1 MHPGLPDGWKGC
13 RATGRV
19 LALLTV
25 VEMTESAMSSQ
36 ATNPEV
42 PLDGSSVD
50 AVDAATDPDAAVDDR
65 PFVSAELGVDGFFPH
80 LDEPTDTA
88 SAASARPRYPGTPTV
103 IHGNGAVAHV
113 MSHVCGGVIGYPIT
127 PSTEISELYE
137 AARAE
142 GQRNVWGR
150 HAFFFEPEGEHSA
163 QSGALGAALTGGQ
176 YISNASSSQG
186 ILYAME
192 SHYVTVGKKIGGFVL
207 QVAAR
212 VVSKHSLNVMAG
224 HDDVYALLASGYTIL
239 FGSNPQ
245 EAADLAAIAYRTSAL
260 SLIPVANAMDGFS
273 TSHMLSEARLPE
285 PELLRVYLGDPAGR
299 IPCPTVAQEMLF
311 GAKGRVFQLG
321 GFLTRHSRDIPEGD
335 VADLRAFLAA
345 RAEEV
350 ERDSE
355 GELVG
360 ATLAWVPEELHGAWR
375 RQWVNSWEKGTRQL
389 VPALVDVNNPGLTG
403 PVQNQPDFQAGA
415 VDHRTHFA
423 SAVPAL
429 ARQAMSEYSELTGRS
444 YAPVLT
450 YDCDDADVVMVG
462 LGSVCDD
469 VRAVLPHLRE
479 RGIRAGLVSVKLLQP
494 FPEAEVVAALAGT
507 KAVMVLERS
516 DQTALTSL
524 VTAALFRARENAVEP
539 RHDGV
544 PALDHTPRLTTAIFG
559 LGGHDLQPR
568 HLVAAFREMDAGTLP
583 PLVYLGSQF
592 FEDHPSER
600 TAEVQER
607 LRAAYPETQLMAL
620 RTEANP
626 ALLPPDAMRIRFHSV
641 GGYGTIATG
650 KLLTDILAG
659 LLGMHSK
666 SAPKYGSEKSGAPT
680 NYYITL
686 SPEPIWLTNAEL
698 EEVEVVIAP
707 DHKAFIHTNPLKGLV
722 PGGTFILQTSLSPE
736 EVWRELPAH
745 ARRTIRERQIRF
757 FTIDAFTVARR
768 HAPTSDLETRMM
780 GIAFIGAVAA
790 HVDRVAAGAPREQ
803 ILERVRHQLEKKF
816 GRKGES
822 VVESNMAVIVDGIE
836 ATRAVD
842 YDAPELV
849 AIGEERAAA
858 PLLTVALSASMCP
871 STTAERTSGLF
882 DPAYYEDLMLRPFRE
897 GTIAEAPVL
906 PGIGLFM
913 PPGTGAGK
921 DKGLFRREVPRFDAG
936 ACTGCLDCALVCPD
950 AAIPNTVHEVHDLL
964 LTAID
969 RIEATPGQR
978 ESLRQGVYGIA
989 ERTREALR
997 HKDER
1002 PFHEVVETAAST
1014 LRDDPGMAHVVGRLV
1029 AELAAYPVARTRPFF
1044 DSPEREQPGTGGL
1057 FAATVDPWKCT
1068 GCLECIDVCGPGA
1081 LTVLEQDADVLEG
1094 IQQRFGFMSA
1104 LPNTPER
1111 FIEGSDTPDGDIKR
1125 LMLDHENFYATTGGH
1140 GGCRGCGE
1148 VTAIRLVMSTS
1159 HAVGER
1165 RRRQH
1170 LRELTDLVDRL
1181 YAKRA
1186 TVQGRARQRRLTETI
1201 ATLERRL
1208 YEQEG
1213 GPTGNGPAST
1223 IVANSTGC
1231 SSVYASTMPFTNFL
1245 DPWVNSLF
1253 QDAQPLAKGIFEGVA
1268 AQSVADV
1275 RALRVAELELADSYD
1290 PDVHD
1295 AELATLSWGRYS
1307 PAEMEL
1313 LPTVLTIGGDGASY
1327 DIGFGAMSRI
1337 LASDTPVKVL
1347 VLNSGVY
1354 SNTGGQ
1360 TSTASLTGQDS
1371 DLARFGS
1378 AHDGKHEA
1386 RKELGLLA
1394 SFHPNVYVCSTST
1407 AMQGHFLTSTME
1419 FLRYQDAAAV
1429 LDVYTPCG
1437 SEHGIPEEAS
1447 ARRARLAVESRMNP
1461 LFVHDPRRGSTL
1473 HDWFSL
1479 DGNPDVDKPW
1489 ASTDLAYRDDA
1500 GELRL
1505 MRLPLTP
1512 AEFALGETRFR
1523 KQFTRLPDD
1532 LEPVAVRIDEY
1543 VELSREEQAVRVPF
1557 VHATDEEQRLIK
1569 VQCSAA
1575 IVALVEDRRR
1585 YWQVLQYLS
1594 GVHEAKLTALHESDL
1609 ADLRERY
1616 EQAVRDRESSIDDI
1630 AQAMSSLATSSR
1642 APVGQVPA
1650 TALRSGGSAVSAAP
1664 AGTPAA
1670 AGDAGTVGDVGAV
1683 GSAPTDAPIH
1693 LDEVDLPKCNDCG
1706 TCYQELPQLFE
1717 PHSIVVDGAVQKV
1730 ARMIP
1735 GALETV
1741 EMTPELLKRAERV
1754 RNTCDAEI
1762 IR

>member
-1 MHPGLPDGWKGC
+1 MS
-13 RATGRV
+13 AT
-19 LALLTV
+19 
-25 VEMTESAMSSQ
+25 
-36 ATNPEV
+36 PK
-42 PLDGSSVD
+42 
-50 AVDAATDPDAAVDDR
+50 
-65 PFVSAELGVDGFFPH
+65 
-80 LDEPTDTA
+80 
-88 SAASARPRYPGTPTV
+88 YPGIPTV

-127 PSTEISELYE
+127 PSTEISEIYE

-142 GQRNVWGR
+142 GVVNVWGK

-212 VVSKHSLNVMAG
+212 VVSKHALNVMAG
-224 HDDVYALLASGYTIL
+224 HDDVYALLASGYTVL

-245 EAADLAAIAYRTSAL
+245 EAADLAAIAYRASAL

-273 TSHMLSEARLPE
+273 TSHMLSEALLPE
-285 PELLRVYLGDPAGR
+285 PELLREYLGDPAGR

-311 GAKGRVFQLG
+311 GAKGRTFQLG
-321 GFLTRHSRDIPEGD
+321 GFLTRHSRDIPESD
-335 VADLRAFLAA
+335 IADLRAFLAA
-345 RAEEV
+345 KTAEV
-350 ERDSE
+350 EKDND

-360 ATLAWVPEELHGAWR
+360 STLAWVPEELHGPWR

-423 SAVPAL
+423 SAVPSL
-429 ARQAMSEYSELTGRS
+429 VRRAMSEYSELTGRH

-462 LGSVCDD
+462 LGSVGDD
-469 VRAVLPHLRE
+469 VRAVLPHLRR
-479 RGIRAGLVSVKLLQP
+479 RGIKAGLVSVKLLQP
-494 FPEAEVVAALAGT
+494 FPEAEVVAALAGK
-507 KAVMVLERS
+507 KAVIVLERS
-516 DQTALTSL
+516 DQTALTSS
-524 VTAALFRARENAVEP
+524 VTAALFRARENAVEQ
-539 RHDGV
+539 RHDGI
-544 PALDHTPRLTTAIFG
+544 PALADTPRLTTAIFG

-568 HLVAAFREMDAGTLP
+568 HLVAAFTEMDAGTLP

-600 TAEVQER
+600 GAEMQER
-607 LRAAYPETQLMAL
+607 LRAAYPETELMAL
-620 RTEANP
+620 RTEPNP
-626 ALLPPDAMRIRFHSV
+626 VLLPPDAIRIRFHSV

-686 SPEPIWLTNAEL
+686 SPEPIWVTNAEL
-698 EEVEVVIAP
+698 EDVEIVIAP
-707 DHKAFIHTNPLKGLV
+707 DHKAFIHTNPLKGLAQ
-722 PGGTFILQTSLSPE
+722 GGTFILQTSLSPE
-736 EVWRELPAH
+736 EVWRELPRH
-745 ARRTIRERQIRF
+745 ARKTIREREIRF
-757 FTIDAFTVARR
+757 FTIDAFTVARK
-768 HAPTSDLETRMM
+768 HAPTPDLETRMM
-780 GIAFIGAVAA
+780 GIAFIGAVTAY
-790 HVDRVAAGAPREQ
+790 VDRIAAGAPREEV
-803 ILERVRHQLEKKF
+803 LDRVRHQLEKKF

-836 ATRAVD
+836 ATRRVD
-842 YDAPELV
+842 YDSPELRE
-849 AIGEERAAA
+849 IGEQQAPA

-906 PGIGLFM
+906 PGVGLFM

-921 DKGLFRREVPRFDAG
+921 DKGLFRREVPEFHPDL
-936 ACTGCLDCALVCPD
+936 CTGCMDCALACPD

-964 LTAID
+964 LTAVG
-969 RIEATPGQR
+969 RIEATPGQKDG
-978 ESLRQGVYGIA
+978 LRQAVYGIA

-997 HKDER
+997 HRDER
-1002 PFHEVVETAAST
+1002 PFHDVVASAATT
-1014 LRDDPGMAHVVGRLV
+1014 LRDDPVMSHVVDRLV
-1029 AELAAYPVARTRPFF
+1029 AELATYPVARTRPFF
-1044 DSPEREQPGTGGL
+1044 DSPEKEQPGTGGL

-1081 LTVLEQDADVLEG
+1081 LTVLDQDDDVLATL
-1094 IQQRFGFMSA
+1094 QQRFGFMSA
-1104 LPNTPER
+1104 TPNTPTR
-1111 FIEGSDTPDGDIKR
+1111 FTEGSDTPDGDIKR
-1125 LMLDHENFYATTGGH
+1125 LMLDHDNFYATTGGH

-1159 HAVGER
+1159 HAISQR
-1165 RRRQH
+1165 RRREH
-1170 LRELTDLVDRL
+1170 LKELTGIIDRL

-1186 TVQGRARQRRLTETI
+1186 TVEDEARQTRLSETI
-1201 ATLERRL
+1201 TTLERRL

-1223 IVANSTGC
+1223 IIANSTGC
-1231 SSVYASTMPFTNFL
+1231 SSVYASTMPFNNYL

-1290 PDVHD
+1290 PEVHD
-1295 AELATLSWGRYS
+1295 KDLTTLSWAAYS

-1313 LPTVLTIGGDGASY
+1313 LPTVLTIGGDGATY

-1360 TSTASLTGQDS
+1360 ASTASLTGQDS

-1407 AMQGHFLTSTME
+1407 AIQGHFLTSTME

-1437 SEHGIPEEAS
+1437 SEHGIPEDAS
-1447 ARRARLAVESRMNP
+1447 SRRARLAVESRMNP
-1461 LFVHDPRRGSTL
+1461 VFVHDPRRGSTL

-1479 DGNPDVDKPW
+1479 DGNPDIGKTW
-1489 ASTDLAYRDDA
+1489 ATTDLAYRDDA
-1500 GELRL
+1500 GDLQL
-1505 MRLPLTP
+1505 MSLPLTP

-1523 KQFTRLPDD
+1523 KQFTRLPAE
-1532 LEPVAVRIDEY
+1532 LEGVAVPMDEY

-1557 VHATDEEQRLIK
+1557 VYATDEDQRLIK
-1569 VQCSAA
+1569 VQCSAS
-1575 IVALVEDRRR
+1575 IVALVKDRRR
-1585 YWQVLQYLS
+1585 YWQILQYLS
-1594 GVHEAKLTALHESDL
+1594 GVHEAKLTSLHKSDL
-1609 ADLRERY
+1609 ADLQSRY
-1616 EQAVRDRESSIDDI
+1616 EQAMRDRETSIDDI
-1630 AQAMSSLATSSR
+1630 ANAMSSLATSSR
-1642 APVGQVPA
+1642 APVAPA
-1650 TALRSGGSAVSAAP
+1650 SAAPVRSGGSGVPSTASGMPGAP
-1664 AGTPAA
+1664 AGAA
-1670 AGDAGTVGDVGAV
+1670 PSPGGLGTVGAV
-1683 GSAPTDAPIH
+1683 GTAPPDAPIY
-1693 LDEVDLPKCNDCG
+1693 LAEVDLPKCNDCG

-1717 PHSIVVDGAVQKV
+1717 PHSMVIDGAVQKV
-1730 ARMIP
+1730 ARMVP
-1735 GALETV
+1735 GALESV
-1741 EMTPELLKRAERV
+1741 EMTPEILKRADRV
-1754 RNTCDAEI
+1754 KKTCDAEI
-1762 IR
+1762 IQ